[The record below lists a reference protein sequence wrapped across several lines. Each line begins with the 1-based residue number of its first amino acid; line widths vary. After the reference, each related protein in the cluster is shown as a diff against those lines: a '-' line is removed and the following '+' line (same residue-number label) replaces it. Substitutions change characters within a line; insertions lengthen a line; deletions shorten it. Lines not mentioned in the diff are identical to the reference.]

1 MKKLIVAFVVFS
13 LLVMGYMYKSN
24 KDKESEKQKINNIE
38 LIKSKTQR
46 LKDEEIE
53 KLAVSSKLS
62 PSDHKFY
69 REIGGKWSDALSL
82 AGSTPRIGLATPI
95 QNLQAIKRELES
107 KKTNTDC
114 EQFLKTNLLYAY
126 EYTIKSFL
134 GFMQD
139 NESSSKE
146 YMNEGM
152 TYMDNSIFLIDYCK
166 ADIAT
171 K

>member
-1 MKKLIVAFVVFS
+1 MKKLIVAFVVLA
-13 LLVMGYMYKSN
+13 LLAMGYMYKSN
-24 KDKESEKQKINNIE
+24 KDKEAEKQKIKNIE

-46 LKDEEIE
+46 LKDNEIE
-53 KLAVSSKLS
+53 KLAVSAKLS
-62 PSDHKFY
+62 PSDQKFY
-69 REIGGKWSDALSL
+69 MEIGGKWSDAISL

-107 KKTNTDC
+107 KQTNTDC
-114 EQFLKTNLLYAY
+114 ELVMKTNLLHAY
-126 EYTIKSFL
+126 DYTIKSFL

-146 YMNEGM
+146 FMTEGM
-152 TYMDNSIFLIDYCK
+152 TYMDNSIFLIDFCK
-166 ADIAT
+166 ADVAP